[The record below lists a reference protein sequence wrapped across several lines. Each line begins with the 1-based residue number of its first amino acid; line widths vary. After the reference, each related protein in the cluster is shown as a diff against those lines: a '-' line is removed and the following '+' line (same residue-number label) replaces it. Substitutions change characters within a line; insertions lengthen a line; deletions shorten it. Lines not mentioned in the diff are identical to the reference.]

1 MHLLTKRT
9 FAPLFWTQFL
19 GAFNDNLLKHTLAM
33 WVFNEQL
40 TVFGVGHA
48 QMVLLITAIFIAPY
62 FLFSATA
69 GQLTDKLDKSFM
81 VRATKNLEIVAMAV
95 GAYGF
100 WVGNAELVTG
110 VLFAMGIQS
119 TLFGPAKYGILPQH
133 LPEEDLVEGN
143 ALVETAT
150 QLAILGGT
158 ITGGLCYAYRSEVAV
173 ALVLLAVLGRV
184 TAQLVP
190 SAPSSQPDLVVQW
203 DPFRP
208 TWNLVRSARQNRPI
222 WLSILGISWFWMFG
236 AAVLPLLQVYTEQVI
251 HGNDHVQT
259 LFLTLFSVGVGVGSM
274 WAGRLS
280 HERVELGI
288 VPIGSLGMTLFTA
301 DLWWM
306 GTPWPDR
313 GALIGPVEFL
323 STFAGVRI
331 AIDLT
336 LLAVAG
342 GIMTV
347 PLYALVQQR
356 AKKEEKARVIAVNN
370 IVNSFWMVVGAGV
383 LVGLQAAGL
392 TTSQTFL
399 LLGLVTFGVSAYMYW
414 VVREFALRFVTWILA
429 NVAYRVTVLHP
440 EKIPKTGPCLITPN
454 HVSFIDWFV
463 LLGALHEPP
472 RVVMDRDIHKWPV
485 LGFLFRQANTI
496 PITSAKVDPKCL
508 EEAMESIS
516 AALREGWSVV
526 IFPEGR
532 LTGDGAMGEFR
543 PGMERILARDPVPV
557 IPVAINGLW
566 GSFFSRK
573 EGKAMAKPFRR
584 GTFSPVW
591 LTFGDPIPAAQATAK
606 ATEDRVRAM
615 WSAMPDAP

>member
-1 MHLLTKRT
+1 MRLLTQRT

-69 GQLTDKLDKSFM
+69 GQLTDKLDKSRM
-81 VRATKNLEIVAMAV
+81 VRATKNLEIAAMSV

-100 WVGNAELVTG
+100 VAGSAELVTV
-110 VLFAMGIQS
+110 VLFAMGVQS

-133 LPEEDLVEGN
+133 LAEEDLVEGN

-158 ITGGLCYAYRSEVAV
+158 LAGGLAYAHRVEVAAAIV
-173 ALVLLAVLGRV
+173 ILALLGRV
-184 TAQLVP
+184 AAQLVP
-190 SAPSSQPDLVVQW
+190 AAPSAAPDLVVQW
-203 DPFRP
+203 DPIRP
-208 TWNLVRSARQNRPI
+208 TWALVSSTRQNRPI

-251 HGNDHVQT
+251 HGSDHVQT
-259 LFLTLFSVGVGVGSM
+259 LFLTLFSIGVGLGSL

-313 GALIGPVEFL
+313 GEAIGPVAFL
-323 STFAGVRI
+323 STFEGVRI

-342 GIMTV
+342 GILTV

-383 LVGLQAAGL
+383 LVGLQTIGL

-399 LLGLVTFGVSAYMYW
+399 LLALVTLGVSAYMYW
-414 VVREFALRFVTWILA
+414 VVREFALRFVTWVLS
-429 NVAYRVTVLHP
+429 NVAYRVTVVQP

-472 RVVMDRDIHKWPV
+472 RVVMDRDIHRWPV
-485 LGFLFRQANTI
+485 LGFLFRQAGTI

-508 EEAMESIS
+508 EDAMASIS
-516 AALREGWSVV
+516 TALREGWSVV

-532 LTGDGAMGEFR
+532 LSGDGQVGEFR
-543 PGMERILARDPVPV
+543 SGMERILATDPVPV
-557 IPVAINGLW
+557 VPVAINGLW

-573 EGKAMAKPFRR
+573 DGPAMTRPFRR
-584 GTFSPVW
+584 GILSPVW
-591 LTFGDPIPAAQATAK
+591 LTFGDPIPPAQATAK
-606 ATEDRVRAM
+606 AAEDAVRAL
-615 WSAMPDAP
+615 WSRRPETP

>member
-1 MHLLTKRT
+1 MHLLTKRN

-19 GAFNDNLLKHTLAM
+19 GAFNDNLLKNALAM
-33 WVFNEQL
+33 WVFNAQL
-40 TVFGVGHA
+40 EVFGIGHHD
-48 QMVLLITAIFIAPY
+48 MVLLITAIFIAPY

-81 VRATKNLEIVAMAV
+81 VRATKNLEVVAMGV
-95 GAYGF
+95 GAAGF
-100 WVGNAELVTG
+100 VLGIPELVTV
-110 VLFAMGIQS
+110 VLFSMGLQS

-133 LPEEDLVEGN
+133 LEEKDLVEGN

-150 QLAILGGT
+150 QLAILGGS
-158 ITGGLCYAYRSEVAV
+158 IVGGLAWGHRAEVAAGIV
-173 ALVLLAVLGRV
+173 VIAILGRI
-184 TAQLVP
+184 TAQFVP
-190 SAPSSQPDLVVQW
+190 SAPSSTPDLPVQW
-203 DPFRP
+203 DPIRP
-208 TWNLVRSARQNRPI
+208 TWSLVWSARQNRPV

-236 AAVLPLLQVYTEQVI
+236 AAVLPLLQVYTEEVI
-251 HGNDHVQT
+251 HGSDHLQT
-259 LFLTLFSVGVGVGSM
+259 LFLTLFSIGVAIGSM

-288 VPIGSLGMTLFTA
+288 VPIGAFGMTLFTV

-306 GTPWPDR
+306 GTPWADT
-313 GALIGPVEFL
+313 GAKIGPLAFL
-323 STFAGVRI
+323 STLDGVRI

-356 AKKEEKARVIAVNN
+356 AGKDEKARVIAVNN
-370 IVNSFWMVVGAGV
+370 IVNSFWMVVGAV
-383 LVGLQAAGL
+383 ILVGLKAAGL

-399 LLGLVTFGVSAYMYW
+399 LLAIVTLLVSLYMYW
-414 VVREFALRFVTWILA
+414 VVREFALRFVTWILS
-429 NVAYRVTVLHP
+429 NVAYRVVVVNP
-440 EKIPKTGPCLITPN
+440 VKIPKTGPCLITPN
-454 HVSFIDWFV
+454 HMSFIDWFV

-508 EEAMESIS
+508 EDAMDSIS
-516 AALREGWSVV
+516 KALREGWSVV
-526 IFPEGR
+526 IFPEGK
-532 LTGDGAMGEFR
+532 LSGDGEMHEFK
-543 PGMERILARDPVPV
+543 PGMERILERDPVPV
-557 IPVAINGLW
+557 VPVAINGLW

-573 EGKAMAKPFRR
+573 DGAAMTKPFRR
-584 GTFSPVW
+584 GLWSHVW
-591 LTFGDPIPAAQATAK
+591 LTFGDPIPPAQATAK
-606 ATEDRVRAM
+606 AAEAAVRAL
-615 WSAMPDAP
+615 WQQQPDRP